1 MATGQLYIG
10 TRVIQF
16 ISKLVRLI
24 LISGLGISCKT
35 CSSSTVFIFFS
46 TVTEFELQCSFK
58 RRKSKRFTYIWSCI
72 NKSFFF
78 FFFCGTRWPYL
89 LSMVLLCMLLWFLR
103 ISMLKCPGHPAL
115 SDCHFSQ
122 LTCDWKNCSSV
133 WESSGLFTRSF
144 AFYLGTFLHLT
155 AFCTT

>member
-1 MATGQLYIG
+1 MATGQLYIE
-10 TRVIQF
+10 TRVVQF
-16 ISKLVRLI
+16 INKSVRLI
-24 LISGLGISCKT
+24 LISGLGISRKT
-35 CSSSTVFIFFS
+35 CSSSTVFIFFPQLLS
-46 TVTEFELQCSFK
+46 LSCSAALKEGKARGVLLIFEAAFISP
-58 RRKSKRFTYIWSCI
+58 
-72 NKSFFF
+72 F

-89 LSMVLLCMLLWFLR
+89 LSMVLLCMLVWFLR